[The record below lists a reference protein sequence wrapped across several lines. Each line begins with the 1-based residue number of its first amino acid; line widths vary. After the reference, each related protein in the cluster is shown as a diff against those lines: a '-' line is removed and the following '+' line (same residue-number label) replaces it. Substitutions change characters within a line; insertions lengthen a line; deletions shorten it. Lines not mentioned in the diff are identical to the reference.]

1 MEYIPGI
8 LKGLII
14 TLLISLLSLGISVIP
29 GYFVYMGKKS
39 RVKILEFLCTAYI
52 EIFEGI
58 PVIVQLFFVY
68 YALPLIAPALT
79 FSPYITAIIVLTLN
93 AIANMASSAKSQAKD
108 FGTREHTNIK
118 IAVLSA
124 MLVLRRLI
132 IYTSLLSVLGL
143 TELFRSANKMMN
155 AASNIYF
162 IFIAIGI
169 YLALSIFIK
178 IIYKR
183 VKESFLKVDVKEI

>member
-1 MEYIPGI
+1 
-8 LKGLII
+8 
-14 TLLISLLSLGISVIP
+14 
-29 GYFVYMGKKS
+29 MGKKS
-39 RVKILEFLCTAYI
+39 KVKILEFLCTAYI

-68 YALPLIAPALT
+68 YVLPLIAPALT

-93 AIANMASSAKSQAKD
+93 GIAHMASFAKSQAKD

-143 TELFRSANKMMN
+143 TELFRSANLIR
-155 AASNIYF
+155 ASTNNIYF

-169 YLALSIFIK
+169 YLALSICIK

>member
-155 AASNIYF
+155 ATSNIYF

-183 VKESFLKVDVKEI
+183 VKESFLKVDAKEI

>member
-93 AIANMASSAKSQAKD
+93 AIANMASFAKSQAKD

-155 AASNIYF
+155 ATSNIYF

-183 VKESFLKVDVKEI
+183 VKESFLKVDAKEI